1 MGNCLFG
8 GLGDEEDLL
17 TKVIKSDGEVLEFYC
32 PVTAGSVS
40 HEFAD
45 HALFSAL
52 DLLWKPLP
60 NHHLLVPG
68 QSYYLFPKIASEEL
82 KTFVGSCH
90 VRSNSESFS
99 ATMTPYRMSLDYN
112 HRVLKRSCTDVFSRN
127 NYTRTRQKEKRTRR
141 RRTSSK
147 SGIWKVKLVI
157 NTEELLQILSE
168 DGRIN
173 ELIESVRVVAKGE
186 NGVTSSITSG
196 SSENVLSVV
205 HTLDFD

>member
-17 TKVIKSDGEVLEFYC
+17 IKVIKSDGGVLEFYS

-40 HEFAD
+40 HEFSD
-45 HALFSAL
+45 HALFSSL
-52 DLLWKPLP
+52 DLLWEPLP

-68 QSYYLFPKIASEEL
+68 QSYYLFPNIVSDEL
-82 KTFVGSCH
+82 KTFAGSCH

-99 ATMTPYRMSLDYN
+99 AMTPYRMSLDYN
-112 HRVLKRSCTDVFSRN
+112 HRVLKRSYTDVFSRN
-127 NYTRTRQKEKRTRR
+127 NYTRTRQKEKRPTRR

-147 SGIWKVKLVI
+147 GGIWKVRLVI

-168 DGRIN
+168 DGRTN
-173 ELIESVRVVAKGE
+173 ELIESVRASRGQ
-186 NGVTSSITSG
+186 G
-196 SSENVLSVV
+196 
-205 HTLDFD
+205 

>member
-8 GLGDEEDLL
+8 GLGDEEEDLL
-17 TKVIKSDGEVLEFYC
+17 IKVIKSDGGVLEFYS

-40 HEFAD
+40 HEFSG

-60 NHHLLVPG
+60 HDHLLVPG
-68 QSYYLFPKIASEEL
+68 QSYYLFPNIVSDEL

-90 VRSNSESFS
+90 VRSNSESLP
-99 ATMTPYRMSLDYN
+99 AITPYRMSLDYN
-112 HRVLKRSCTDVFSRN
+112 HRVLKRSYTDVFSRN
-127 NYTRTRQKEKRTRR
+127 NHTRTRQKEKKTRR
-141 RRTSSK
+141 RRTISK
-147 SGIWKVKLVI
+147 GGIWKVKLII

-168 DGRIN
+168 DGRTN
-173 ELIESVRVVAKGE
+173 ELIESVRAVAKGE
-186 NGVTSSITSG
+186 NVVTSSITSG

-205 HTLDFD
+205 HT